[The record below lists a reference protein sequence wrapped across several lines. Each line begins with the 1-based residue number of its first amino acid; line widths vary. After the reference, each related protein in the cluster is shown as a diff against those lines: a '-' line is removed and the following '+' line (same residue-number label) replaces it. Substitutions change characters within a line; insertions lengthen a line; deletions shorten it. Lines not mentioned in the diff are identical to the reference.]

1 MFLILESLQFRH
13 AVYTH
18 FLHRAYKY
26 NFAVVIS
33 VVYTEKVKVAQTGLP
48 SVGFRSWSR
57 FLAVSLQVVG
67 YPAVSC
73 HIRPTFRQACSY
85 PRNP

>member
-33 VVYTEKVKVAQTGLP
+33 VVYTEKVKVAQTRLP
-48 SVGFRSWSR
+48 QLIPVLGS
-57 FLAVSLQVVG
+57 Q
-67 YPAVSC
+67 PAGG
-73 HIRPTFRQACSY
+73 RLPGGKLPY
-85 PRNP
+85 

>member
-48 SVGFRSWSR
+48 SVGFRS
-57 FLAVSLQVVG
+57 
-67 YPAVSC
+67 
-73 HIRPTFRQACSY
+73 
-85 PRNP
+85 